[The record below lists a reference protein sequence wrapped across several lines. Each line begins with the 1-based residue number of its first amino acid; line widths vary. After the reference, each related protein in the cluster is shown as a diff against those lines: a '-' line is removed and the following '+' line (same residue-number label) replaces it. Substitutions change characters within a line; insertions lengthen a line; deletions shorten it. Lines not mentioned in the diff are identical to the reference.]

1 MGAPSTVASSP
12 PEPQGEPPAEPTP
25 TVPLV
30 SQPVPAIALPSSI
43 HLTMEEKLKNAA
55 AVAAR
60 LSALAKSAPPEPLAT
75 ATEAPPGPSE
85 STTIEEQPTPAK
97 GGSFAERYMA
107 KHGHVKGQGL
117 GASGSGIAQPL
128 VMERVK
134 AAKAPKGSEAEVPK
148 GAKGMGIGGKAMGR
162 LVNANAEEK
171 NRAEL
176 EKYGESSRIVVLT
189 NMVGVEDVDE
199 DLQTEIGEECSKHGV
214 VERVL
219 VHVMHPPP
227 ADPGENVRIFVQ
239 FSGPAGA
246 WKAVRELDGRF
257 FGGRTVRARY
267 FGEQRFARMDID
279 TPL

>member
-1 MGAPSTVASSP
+1 
-12 PEPQGEPPAEPTP
+12 
-25 TVPLV
+25 
-30 SQPVPAIALPSSI
+30 
-43 HLTMEEKLKNAA
+43 
-55 AVAAR
+55 
-60 LSALAKSAPPEPLAT
+60 
-75 ATEAPPGPSE
+75 
-85 STTIEEQPTPAK
+85 
-97 GGSFAERYMA
+97 MA

-117 GASGSGIAQPL
+117 GASGSGISQPL

-134 AAKAPKGSEAEVPK
+134 APKAPKAPKGTEIEAPK

-199 DLQTEIGEECSKHGV
+199 NLQTEIGMLVICPLKSLKPTLSIGEECSKHGV

-219 VHVMHPPP
+219 VHVMHPSP
-227 ADPGENVRIFVQ
+227 ADLGENVRIFVQ

-257 FGGRTVRARY
+257 FGGRIVRARY
-267 FGEQRFARMDID
+267 FDEQRFARRDTN

>member
-1 MGAPSTVASSP
+1 
-12 PEPQGEPPAEPTP
+12 
-25 TVPLV
+25 
-30 SQPVPAIALPSSI
+30 
-43 HLTMEEKLKNAA
+43 
-55 AVAAR
+55 
-60 LSALAKSAPPEPLAT
+60 
-75 ATEAPPGPSE
+75 
-85 STTIEEQPTPAK
+85 
-97 GGSFAERYMA
+97 MA

-117 GASGSGIAQPL
+117 GASSSGIAQAL

-134 AAKAPKGSEAEVPK
+134 TAKTAKAPKGGDAEVPK

-176 EKYGESSRIVVLT
+176 ERYGESSRIVVLT

-199 DLQTEIGEECSKHGV
+199 DLQTEIGTPALVRWNHRYRLHIGEECSKHGV

-267 FGEQRFARMDID
+267 FDEQRFARRDIE

>member
-1 MGAPSTVASSP
+1 
-12 PEPQGEPPAEPTP
+12 
-25 TVPLV
+25 
-30 SQPVPAIALPSSI
+30 
-43 HLTMEEKLKNAA
+43 
-55 AVAAR
+55 
-60 LSALAKSAPPEPLAT
+60 
-75 ATEAPPGPSE
+75 
-85 STTIEEQPTPAK
+85 
-97 GGSFAERYMA
+97 MA

-134 AAKAPKGSEAEVPK
+134 AAKAPKGSEVEVPK
-148 GAKGMGIGGKAMGR
+148 GAKGMSIGGKAMGR

-171 NRAEL
+171 NRAEI

-189 NMVGVEDVDE
+189 NMVGIEDVDD
-199 DLQTEIGEECSKHGV
+199 DLQTEIGAPVTCSLNSLKPTPWTGEECSKHGV

-219 VHVMHPPP
+219 VHVMHPAPT
-227 ADPGENVRIFVQ
+227 DPEDNVRIFVQ

-246 WKAVRELDGRF
+246 WKAVRELDGRY

-267 FGEQRFARMDID
+267 FDEQRFARRDID